1 MLVSPT
7 FVTVSPLRDLKVCLT
22 QPPSAIPRLSL
33 GRRGEEQALALH
45 DVLFL
50 PSAFPAPLMKLYLFC
65 KARMGERMT
74 CVNADGW
81 QTLATSQGGLG
92 GDILLLGWCHPPV
105 SLERSQRLSGK
116 RARTDSAAGEGSS
129 SVGTYALFPS

>member
-7 FVTVSPLRDLKVCLT
+7 FVTASPLRDLQVCLT
-22 QPPSAIPRLSL
+22 QPASAILRLSL
-33 GRRGEEQALALH
+33 GRRGAEEQALALH
-45 DVLFL
+45 DLLFL
-50 PSAFPAPLMKLYLFC
+50 TSAFPAPLMKMHLFC
-65 KARMGERMT
+65 KARMGERMI

-105 SLERSQRLSGK
+105 SLERSQRFSG
-116 RARTDSAAGEGSS
+116 
-129 SVGTYALFPS
+129 